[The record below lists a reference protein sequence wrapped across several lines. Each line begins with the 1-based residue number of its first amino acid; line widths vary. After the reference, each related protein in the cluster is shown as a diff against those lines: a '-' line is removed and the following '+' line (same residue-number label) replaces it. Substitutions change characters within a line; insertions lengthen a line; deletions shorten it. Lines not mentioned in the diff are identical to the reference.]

1 MWKNPSTFIVLS
13 NVKKIEISLDKKR
26 KITYQFYN
34 LVSIWVWKEKGSCC
48 TYFWYALQY
57 YIVHP
62 FYDIHYSSKWK
73 QFINCMFVCSMCD
86 FLRTRH
92 IFCSFWLFPS
102 FHCYKAMPILVWS
115 RLYFFFFFVIVS
127 DKSGDLCSF
136 LVL

>member
-34 LVSIWVWKEKGSCC
+34 LVSIWVWKEKGSYC

-73 QFINCMFVCSMCD
+73 QFINCMFVCSMCG

-102 FHCYKAMPILVWS
+102 FL
-115 RLYFFFFFVIVS
+115 LLFYFQSERNSEIRIRPHLTKKVV
-127 DKSGDLCSF
+127 F
-136 LVL
+136 L